1 MIKTKK
7 NLVSNPLT
15 ENFGNIDKHIKAQK
29 IVQEYLKQ
37 WKLNKL
43 NNERTK

>member
-7 NLVSNPLT
+7 KIMSNPLA

-29 IVQEYLKQ
+29 IVQKYLKQ

-43 NNERTK
+43 NKN